1 MKIQNEQ
8 LQALQQLNEARA
20 KKRPEGAFDAILS
33 EELGQEGAS
42 ASAVAGQG
50 ISSGAA
56 VLGLSQVD
64 GVTGI
69 AQTGEATALAA
80 VAESI
85 EAMLSGL
92 DEYADALS
100 SPQGDLKQA
109 FGILQGMD
117 QNIAAIRESSPDL
130 ATRHA
135 GMASLL
141 DEISVIT
148 RTETVKMNRGDY
160 L

>member
-8 LQALQQLNEARA
+8 LQALQQQTEARA
-20 KKRPEGAFDAILS
+20 KKRPEGVFDAILS
-33 EELGQEGAS
+33 DEIGQES
-42 ASAVAGQG
+42 ASPAMITGQGVSPNAALLGISPVSGITGVAQTEEAAALEAVAN
-50 ISSGAA
+50 
-56 VLGLSQVD
+56 
-64 GVTGI
+64 
-69 AQTGEATALAA
+69 
-80 VAESI
+80 SI
-85 EAMLSGL
+85 DAMLTGL
-92 DEYADALS
+92 DDYADALAA
-100 SPQGDLKQA
+100 PEADLKQA

-117 QNIAAIRESSPDL
+117 QNIAALRESTPDL

-141 DEISVIT
+141 NELSVIT